1 MPIFMSVF
9 TPTFIAFGLFGLI
22 NNILYVVIL
31 SAAVDLVGSS
41 TPKALVLLTD
51 IIPAF
56 LVKLIAPFVFEWIP
70 YTTRLWMLVG
80 LSVGGMLI
88 IALSGETDVSTKIF
102 GILFASLSSGIGE
115 VTFLQ
120 LTHFYDEKQAIGGF
134 STGTGGAGLL
144 GSFVFLLL
152 TNILRLEVW
161 VSLLMFAIVPFG
173 LAVTYF
179 VVLPKLQSYSRLP
192 GDPDGSV
199 QNCSFRPQNENR
211 TRNLQ
216 GHVSATLA
224 KIRPLVTPYMVP
236 LFTVYVSEYVINQGI
251 APTLTFDLGEL
262 PAWLFKSNRDIYVV
276 YGFLYQLG
284 VFVSRSSINFGYR
297 FRHLYRMSLL
307 QLLNVGICICQSVWE
322 VPLLSIWLVCVLV
335 FYEGLLGGLLYA
347 NTFLSVSEEVPKDRR
362 EFSMGAV
369 GVSDSFGIVVAGC
382 INFWLEGMLCYW
394 QRQQGKDW
402 CETK

>member
-1 MPIFMSVF
+1 MSIF
-9 TPTFIAFGLFGLI
+9 TPTFTAFGLFGLI

-31 SAAVDLVGSS
+31 SAAVDLVGTA
-41 TPKALVLLTD
+41 TPKAVVLLAD

-56 LVKLIAPFVFEWIP
+56 VAKLIAPFVFQWIP

-80 LSVGGMLI
+80 LSVGGMLL
-88 IALSGETDVSTKIF
+88 IALSRQHDVSTKLL
-102 GILFASLSSGIGE
+102 GILLASLSSGIGE

-120 LTHFYDEKQAIGGF
+120 LTHFYNEKQAIGGF
-134 STGTGGAGLL
+134 STGTGAAGLL
-144 GSFVFLLL
+144 GSFAFLFL

-161 VSLLMFAIVPFG
+161 VSLLLFAVAPFG

-179 VVLPKLQSYSRLP
+179 FVLPELLSYTRLPNEVNGDTQGVAPNESFLLQS
-192 GDPDGSV
+192 DDTFTNV
-199 QNCSFRPQNENR
+199 KEHFE
-211 TRNLQ
+211 
-216 GHVSATLA
+216 ATLS
-224 KIRPLVTPYMVP
+224 KIRPLVVPYMVP

-251 APTLTFDLGEL
+251 SPTLTFDIGGL

-284 VFVSRSSINFGYR
+284 VFVSRSSINYGYR
-297 FRHLYRMSLL
+297 FKNLHRMSIL
-307 QLLNVGICICQSVWE
+307 QFFNVVICLSQSVWE
-322 VPLLSIWLVCVLV
+322 MPLPSIWLVCMLM

-347 NTFLSVSEEVPKDRR
+347 NTFLSVSEEVAKDER
-362 EFSMGAV
+362 EFSMGTV
-369 GVSDSFGIVVAGC
+369 GMSDSFGIVVAGC